1 LQGGFSLLYFAF
13 VIQTIGNTVVCCKH
27 LLHTLVRVTTLT
39 DEAAL
44 QLGGNTRNFRNAI
57 PFQSLKIPA
66 AVVNSSSNCSKYFED
81 FGSCFSKEKVP
92 PTVNEEHF
100 QVLV

>member
-57 PFQSLKIPA
+57 PFQSFKIP
-66 AVVNSSSNCSKYFED
+66 AVVNSSSKYFKD